1 MGAHKATLLLGS
13 SVLFAIAVACGSQRD
28 GFDDGEFKD
37 PTGEN
42 GGTSSG
48 TPGFANVSDAD
59 VASVA
64 IDPPNA
70 TLAVENN
77 TPGTQPF
84 KLIATLVDGKKGEVP
99 GTWTANNFPV
109 GGIGSNGVY
118 TANGQLGG
126 IVKVSASFKGK
137 TANADLTVRLHLLES
152 SPNLDAATIAAL
164 KGASGK
170 DAAITWAYPY
180 DGTVFPR
187 GLAGPK
193 LMWNGGANGDAYY
206 VHVQSA
212 TFDLES
218 FAKIDAP
225 SRYDF
230 VPATWTKLV
239 DSSSGQTTLT
249 VARFSGGAAKIA
261 VDHKWSIAPA
271 SMRGT
276 IYYWANNVGR
286 VMRIKPGATVPDD
299 FSAGTFGALPESGC
313 TMTCHTVSAD
323 GSTLVSGGDTLGGS
337 YDLLANKPI
346 YDTGGAASSAQK
358 RLWSNPALSPNGKY
372 LVQNGTTA
380 VPGPPG
386 AMMGLWDTSN
396 GAKVANS
403 GLDNL
408 SLGMPAFSPDGK
420 KIAYVIPNGVGSG
433 ALAVVPFDMTTVK
446 AGSPTTLV
454 NQGSGQPIVWPSV
467 TPDGSWIVYQRGA
480 LDSRNGAGDLF
491 LANASTPN
499 QETRL
504 ANLDG
509 DAYPFAAGTRDH
521 SWNYEPTF
529 APVSSGGYFWVVF
542 TSRRTYGNILTGA
555 PLDTKQLWVAAIDMN
570 AQPGVDPSHPA
581 FLLPGQAIDSV
592 NMRGFWALDPCK
604 GDGQGC
610 AAGTE
615 CCGGFCDGTATD
627 PNAKV
632 CKSAAACSQDGDKCT
647 KTSDC
652 CNAASGTA
660 CINGVCSE
668 PGPK

>member
-1 MGAHKATLLLGS
+1 MEGAMGRSLLLVSG
-13 SVLFAIAVACGSQRD
+13 VLFAVAVACGSQRD
-28 GFDDGEFKD
+28 GFDDGFKD
-37 PTGEN
+37 PN
-42 GGTSSG
+42 GSSGGNGDG

-64 IDPPNA
+64 IDPPTA

-77 TPGTQPF
+77 TPGTQQF

-126 IVKVSASFKGK
+126 IVKVNASFKGK
-137 TANADLTVRLHLLES
+137 SAAADLTVRLHLLEN
-152 SPNLDAATIAAL
+152 PQNLDAATIAAL

-218 FAKIDAP
+218 FAKVDAP

-239 DSSSGQTTLT
+239 DSSSGQTSLQ
-249 VARFSGGAAKIA
+249 VARFSGGAAKLA

-286 VMRIKPGATVPDD
+286 VMRIKPGATAPDD
-299 FSAGTFGALPESGC
+299 FSAGTFGNLPASGC

-337 YDLLANKPI
+337 FDLIGNKPI
-346 YDTGGAASSAQK
+346 FDTGGAPGSAQK

-372 LVQNGTTA
+372 LVQNGTTS

-386 AMMGLWDTSN
+386 AQPGLFDTSN

-403 GLDNL
+403 GLDGI

-420 KIAYVIPNGVGSG
+420 KIAYVIPSGVGSG
-433 ALAVVPFDMTTVK
+433 ALSVVPFDMTTAK
-446 AGSPTTLV
+446 AGAPTTLV
-454 NQGSGQPIVWPSV
+454 NQGAGLPITWPSV
-467 TPDGSWIVYQRGA
+467 SPDGSWITYHRGPI
-480 LDSRNGAGDLF
+480 DTRNGQADLF
-491 LANASTPN
+491 LASASTAN
-499 QETRL
+499 QEVRL
-504 ANLDG
+504 AKLNGDG
-509 DAYPFAAGTRDH
+509 YPFAAGTRDV

-529 APVSSGGYFWVVF
+529 APVASGGYFWVVF
-542 TSRRTYGNILTGA
+542 TSRRTYGNLLTGA
-555 PLDTKQLWVAAIDMN
+555 ALDVKQLWVAAIDMN
-570 AQPGVDPSHPA
+570 PQAGVDPSHPA
-581 FLLPGQAIDSV
+581 FLLPGQAMDSV

-610 AAGTE
+610 ATGTE
-615 CCGGFCDGTATD
+615 CCGGFCDGSATD

-632 CKSAAACSQDGDKCT
+632 CKSAAACSQDGDKCKQT
-647 KTSDC
+647 TDC
-652 CNAASGTA
+652 CNAASGTQ